1 MTNHTHIRVR
11 PKPGLIVPKPD
22 GTHLAAEGETVA
34 VSGWWRRREA
44 EGAVEIDWPESLAG
58 TPPEA
63 PSKPASKAVS
73 KTEKGA

>member
-11 PKPGLIVPKPD
+11 PKPGVIVPKPD
-22 GTHLAAEGETVA
+22 GTHLDPLGETVA

-44 EGAVEIDWPESLAG
+44 EGAIEIDWPD
-58 TPPEA
+58 A